1 MIARI
6 IIAIAAVACIV
17 MTVSA
22 GDRDAPPVTAAIP
35 ALQVAEPTRTPEP
48 KGPEPGGTP
57 APVAAPSATCAADC
71 QTHHDRCRVRT
82 KGSPSCDAERQACL
96 QKCLQKK
103 TR

>member
-6 IIAIAAVACIV
+6 IIAMAAVAGVV

-22 GDRDAPPVTAAIP
+22 SDRGAPPVTAAIP
-35 ALQVAEPTRTPEP
+35 AQQIVEPTRSPEA
-48 KGPEPGGTP
+48 KSLTVTP
-57 APVAAPSATCAADC
+57 APIVGQSATCAADC

-82 KGSPSCDAERQACL
+82 KGSSSCDSEREQCL

-103 TR
+103 GR